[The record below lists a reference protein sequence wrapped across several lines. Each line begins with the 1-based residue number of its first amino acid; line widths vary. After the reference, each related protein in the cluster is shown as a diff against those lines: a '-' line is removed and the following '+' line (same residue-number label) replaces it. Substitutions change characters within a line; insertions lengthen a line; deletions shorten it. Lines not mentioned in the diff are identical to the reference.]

1 MNKERKAQFFNMR
14 PNLTT
19 VKMGGKKLALANFSP
34 EEKKVVMYRIAER
47 DPVMMEGL
55 KGVLPGLLID
65 GKQVTRDNIKDFELK
80 SKTAKE
86 VVKEEVEEVVEK
98 VVEEI
103 VEKEVESVGEK
114 YTKKEL
120 EKLGFKELKVIG
132 RKINTTDRSKK
143 GLIEEILELQ

>member
-34 EEKKVVMYRIAER
+34 EEKKVVMERIAER
-47 DPVMMEGL
+47 DPVMREGL

-80 SKTAKE
+80 PKTVKVKE
-86 VVKEEVEEVVEK
+86 VVKK
-98 VVEEI
+98 VIEEI

-114 YTKKEL
+114 YTKEGL

-132 RKINTTDRSKK
+132 KKFNTTDRSKK

>member
-1 MNKERKAQFFNMR
+1 MNKEQKAQFFNQR
-14 PNLTT
+14 PNITT
-19 VKMGGKKLALANFSP
+19 VKMDGKKLALANFSP
-34 EEKKVVMYRIAER
+34 EEKKVVMERIAER

-80 SKTAKE
+80 SKTAEK
-86 VVKEEVEEVVEK
+86 VVKEEVKE

-103 VEKEVESVGEK
+103 VEKEVESGEK

-120 EKLGFKELKVIG
+120 EKLEFKELKVIG
-132 RKINTTDRSKK
+132 RTFNTTDRSKK
-143 GLIEEILELQ
+143 GLIKEILELQ